1 MHKSLASGH
10 PESLPGPCQT
20 RLRGLFPAGSRVLPR
35 VVAPFWLALAC
46 ILALQTANIFA
57 QDRQPPAQS
66 PTESQSVEPPPSP
79 PESSLDLSDEVV
91 RDVLS
96 SFQRGFETHN
106 LEKVLDVFA
115 PQDMPDYAQFRDQIV
130 AFFRLHESVKL
141 RYQLL
146 QVTSDKDLGFATAD
160 IEMEGDPLDT
170 LPTPQRRST
179 QMRFQLKREPKGWK
193 IVGLRPSDFFTP

>member
-1 MHKSLASGH
+1 MLI
-10 PESLPGPCQT
+10 
-20 RLRGLFPAGSRVLPR
+20 
-35 VVAPFWLALAC
+35 LAC
-46 ILALQTANIFA
+46 ILVLQTASIVA
-57 QDRQPPAQS
+57 RDRQPPAESTAQ
-66 PTESQSVEPPPSP
+66 SQSESPPSP
-79 PESSLDLSDEVV
+79 PDSSFDLSDEVV

-115 PQDMPDYAQFRDQIV
+115 PQDMPDYAQFRDQMV

-141 RYQLL
+141 RYRLL
-146 QVTSDKDLGFATAD
+146 QVTSDKDLGFAIAD
-160 IEMEGDPLDT
+160 IEMDEDPLDT

-179 QMRFQLKREPKGWK
+179 QMRFQLKREPKGWR